1 MTIDQ
6 TVQLIA
12 VAMFGGLVFFVWVGW
27 SQIREAN
34 RLPYFMLRRDRVAVG
49 WRLLL
54 LGFVLGAGGLV
65 VHAFGRPAAY
75 VIVPP
80 TASITPTPT
89 ITSTPTITPTPSIT
103 PTPTITPTPSITPT
117 PTPTGTPTLPDQITV
132 LFRETVTPP
141 PDAAFSPL
149 QVSTRLGPAN
159 QAVNPRGVFILPEGR
174 LFAAFSY
181 NFLEDGVRWTAIW
194 YLGNEIVCLETQPWD
209 GGTGGFG
216 FTECEPDTGWDPG
229 EYEIQMF
236 LGRTWKV
243 STRFTVLAGTETPIA
258 TATVTASVVPPAEA
272 GEQN

>member
-12 VAMFGGLVFFVWVGW
+12 LAMFAGLVFFVWIGW

-34 RLPYFMLRRDRVAVG
+34 RLPYFMLRRDRVVVG

-54 LGFVLGAGGLV
+54 LGLALGAGGLV
-65 VHAFGRPAAY
+65 VQFFGRPAAY

-80 TASITPTPT
+80 TPSTTPTPT
-89 ITSTPTITPTPSIT
+89 ITPTPSITTTPSIT

-149 QVSTRLGPAN
+149 QVGTRLGPGN
-159 QAVNPRGVFILPEGR
+159 QAVNPRDVFILPEGR

-194 YLGNEIVCLETQPWD
+194 YRGDEIVCLETQPWD

-216 FTECEPDTGWDPG
+216 FTECEPEAGWAPG

-236 LGRTWKV
+236 LGQTWKV
-243 STRFTVLAGTETPIA
+243 STRFTVLAGTETA
-258 TATVTASVVPPAEA
+258 TPTVTFTATASVPPPTEAE
-272 GEQN
+272 E